1 MSDPEF
7 DEKIVRELATALKI
21 VPTETIFQDIE
32 RLNRRLGI
40 IDDEVKFIHKLID
53 VCRKEVNER
62 LDRLAD

>member
-32 RLNRRLGI
+32 RMNRRLGI
-40 IDDEVKFIHKLID
+40 IDDEVKFIHQLID